1 MPPAKLSSRRPR
13 RNGLLALT
21 PLLLFALLFVG
32 TSLAAADFYAIPM
45 SVVFIV
51 TTAYALAITR
61 GVATDKRLAVFTRG
75 ASDANIMT
83 MVWIFVMA
91 GAFSAS
97 AQDMGAIDAT
107 VAMTRDLLPSN
118 FLLAGLFLASCFVSI
133 SIGTSVGTVV
143 TLVPIA
149 AGLAP
154 ALGADLALTVAVVT
168 GGAFFGDN
176 LSFISD
182 TTVVATRTQG
192 CRLDDKFKAN
202 FRIVLPAALLTLA
215 IYAYAGFQSQAPAQA
230 IPDYDL
236 LKVVPYVAVLV
247 MALCGMNVLFVLA
260 IGNLLTGLVGLLAT
274 DGFSVVTWFASMGKG
289 ITSMGELIIIS
300 MIAGGLLEL
309 IRYNGGITYMMRA
322 ITRHVNGKRGAEF
335 SIAAL
340 VGLANL
346 CTANNTVAILS
357 VGKLAKHIAERYGVD
372 KRKSASVLDTVSC
385 CVQGVLP
392 YGAQLLMAAGL
403 SGLSPVGIVPY
414 LYYPMLVGLCTIA
427 SIAFRYP
434 RKYS

>member
-1 MPPAKLSSRRPR
+1 MPTANPSRRRPR

-21 PLLLFALLFVG
+21 PLMLFALLFVG

-61 GVATDKRLAVFTRG
+61 GIATDKRLAVFTRG

-83 MVWIFVMA
+83 MVWIFVLA

-107 VAMTRDLLPSN
+107 VALARNLLPAD

-182 TTVVATRTQG
+182 TTVVATRTQE
-192 CRLDDKFKAN
+192 CRLDDKFKVN

-215 IYAYAGFQSQAPAQA
+215 FYTYLGFQNQAPAQA

-236 LKVVPYVAVLV
+236 MKVMPYVAVLV

-260 IGNLLTGLVGLLAT
+260 IGNLLTGLVGLLDT
-274 DGFSVVTWFASMGKG
+274 DGFSVVSWFASMGKG

-322 ITRHVNGKRGAEF
+322 I
-335 SIAAL
+335 
-340 VGLANL
+340 
-346 CTANNTVAILS
+346 
-357 VGKLAKHIAERYGVD
+357 
-372 KRKSASVLDTVSC
+372 
-385 CVQGVLP
+385 
-392 YGAQLLMAAGL
+392 YGA
-403 SGLSPVGIVPY
+403 
-414 LYYPMLVGLCTIA
+414 
-427 SIAFRYP
+427 
-434 RKYS
+434 

>member
-1 MPPAKLSSRRPR
+1 MHHDNKIPHGPHRG
-13 RNGLLALT
+13 GLFALT
-21 PLLLFALLFVG
+21 PLLVFLASYLLVSLVAGDFYRMPV
-32 TSLAAADFYAIPM
+32 SVAFLAAAVYA
-45 SVVFIV
+45 
-51 TTAYALAITR
+51 
-61 GVATDKRLAVFTRG
+61 VATTRDLPFARRIELFSAG
-75 ASDANIMT
+75 ASNGNVMLMI
-83 MVWIFVMA
+83 WIFILA
-91 GAFSAS
+91 GAFAESARS
-97 AQDMGAIDAT
+97 MGAVDAT
-107 VAMTRDLLPSN
+107 VNLTLHLLPDS
-118 FLLAGLFLASCFVSI
+118 LLPAGLFLASCFVSLA
-133 SIGTSVGTVV
+133 IGTSVGTIVA
-143 TLVPIA
+143 LVPVAGGIA
-149 AGLAP
+149 AETGSNA
-154 ALGADLALTVAVVT
+154 AWLTAIVA
-168 GGAFFGDN
+168 GGAIFGDN

-182 TTVVATRTQG
+182 TTVVATRTQE
-192 CRLDDKFKAN
+192 CRLDDKFKVN

-215 IYAYAGFQSQAPAQA
+215 FYTYLGFQNQAPAQA

-236 LKVVPYVAVLV
+236 LKVMPYVAVLV
-247 MALCGMNVLFVLA
+247 MALCGMNVLIVLA
-260 IGNLLTGLVGLLAT
+260 IGNLLTGLVGLLDT
-274 DGFSVVTWFASMGKG
+274 DGFSVVSWFASMGKG

>member
-1 MPPAKLSSRRPR
+1 MFHLSSSTRRPR
-13 RNGLLALT
+13 RNGLLALS
-21 PLLLFALLFVG
+21 PLLLFAILFVT
-32 TSLAAADFYAIPM
+32 TSLYAGDFYAIPM

-51 TTAYALAITR
+51 TTAYALLITR
-61 GVATDKRLAVFTRG
+61 DLPVEKRLSVFSRG
-75 ASDANIMT
+75 ASDTNIMT

-107 VAMTRDLLPSN
+107 VSLARRLLPGN
-118 FLLAGLFLASCFVSI
+118 FQMAGMFIASCFVSM
-133 SIGTSVGTVV
+133 SIGTSVGTIV

-149 AGLAP
+149 VGLST
-154 ALGADLALTVAVVT
+154 ALNLDLAMMVAVVT

-182 TTVVATRTQG
+182 TTIVSTRTQG
-192 CRLDDKFKAN
+192 CQLNDKFKAN
-202 FRIVLPAALLTLA
+202 IRIVLPAALLTLA
-215 IYAYAGFQSQAPAQA
+215 LYTYLGIHMPTPSVAP
-230 IPDYDL
+230 PDFNL
-236 LKVVPYVAVLV
+236 WKVVPYLAVLV
-247 MALCGMNVLFVLA
+247 MALCGMNVLIVLA
-260 IGNLLTGLVGLLAT
+260 IGNLLTGVIGLLTVGHFTLSA
-274 DGFSVVTWFASMGKG
+274 WFISMGKG

-309 IRYNGGITYMMRA
+309 IRHNGGITYLMRA
-322 ITRHVNGKRGAEF
+322 ITQHVRGKRGAELA
-335 SIAAL
+335 IAAL
-340 VGLANL
+340 VGIANL

-357 VGKLAKHIAERYGVD
+357 VGKLSKHIAVRYHID
-372 KRKSASVLDTVSC
+372 RRKSASILDTTSC

-403 SGLSPVGIVPY
+403 SGLNPVGIIPY
-414 LYYPMLVGLCTIA
+414 LYYPFLVGASTLLCIL
-427 SIAFRYP
+427 FRLP